1 MINIDGSKGEG
12 GGQVLRSSLALSMVT
27 GQPFQIKNIRAKRNK
42 PGLLRQHL
50 TAVKAATEISDANV
64 SGAELQSQEL
74 TFTPGETTPGEYH
87 FAIGSAGSTNLVMQT
102 ILPSIAMK
110 KGDYKITFEG
120 GTHNHA
126 APSFEFIK
134 YSFAPILKKMGLD
147 LKLNLQRCGFYPA
160 GGGRFT
166 LEVSS
171 TGGLNSIDLLKR
183 GELRHKSAIAIVA
196 KLPVLIAEREIAAVG
211 EHELWHDA
219 ELRTKEDK
227 TSPGTGNILILKM
240 AFDHITETMCELG
253 ERGVKSEEVARRVL
267 LTSEFYNQ
275 SAAAVGRHLADQL
288 LLPMA
293 LSGGGSF
300 TTQKPTLHTLT
311 NIEVIKKFLPVDI
324 DLKEVNNTHII
335 TLMRK

>member
-27 GQPFQIKNIRAKRNK
+27 GQPFKIKNIRAKRNK

-50 TAVKAATEISDANV
+50 TAVRAATDMCDANV

-74 TFTPGETTPGEYH
+74 TFTPGETMPGEYH
-87 FAIGSAGSTNLVMQT
+87 FAVGSAGSATLVMQT
-102 ILPSIAMK
+102 ILPAIAMK
-110 KGDYKITFEG
+110 KGEYKITFEG

-126 APSFEFIK
+126 APPFEFIK
-134 YSFAPILKKMGLD
+134 YSFAPILKRMGMD

-171 TGGLNSIDLLKR
+171 IGELNSIDLLER
-183 GELRHKSAIAIVA
+183 GELRHKQAIAIVS
-196 KLPVLIAEREIAAVG
+196 KLPILIAEREIEAVG
-211 EHELWHDA
+211 AHELWQDA
-219 ELRTKEDK
+219 ELKTKEDK

-240 AFDHITETMCELG
+240 AFDHVTETMCEFG
-253 ERGVKSEEVARRVL
+253 EKGIKSEEVARRAL
-267 LTSEFYNQ
+267 LTTEFYNQ
-275 SAAAVGRHLADQL
+275 SSVAVGRYLADQL

-293 LSGGGSF
+293 LSGSGAF
-300 TTQKPTLHTLT
+300 TTPKPTLHTLT
-311 NIEVIKKFLPVDI
+311 NIKVVKQFLPVEISISEDFNRRFL
-324 DLKEVNNTHII
+324 LKIQ
-335 TLMRK
+335 